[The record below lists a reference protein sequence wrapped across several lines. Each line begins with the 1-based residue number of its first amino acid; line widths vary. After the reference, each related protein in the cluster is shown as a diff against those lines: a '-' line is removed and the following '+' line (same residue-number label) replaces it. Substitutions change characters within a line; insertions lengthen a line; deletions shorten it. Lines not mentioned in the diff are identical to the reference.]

1 MSTTYSMV
9 VLYSAIIELYL
20 KALIHSLEVV
30 VSQGNRCMDTLGSFR
45 QLFPQQTHA
54 SPGILKEILS
64 YVRIFL

>member
-1 MSTTYSMV
+1 MSTTYLMV

-30 VSQGNRCMDTLGSFR
+30 SQGNRCMDTLGSFW
-45 QLFPQQTHA
+45 QLFPQQTHV